1 MNDLGWHF
9 TLGDKLRDGRPIPKV
24 GEVLRHEGPIEICR
38 SGLHCSERLID
49 ALRHAPGA
57 TLHQVRFGVDV
68 LRESDKLVSRERVI
82 LRTLPQNETLLVLV
96 EFAQWCAQRAAAW
109 TASARWVAVTWA
121 ARAAAWTAEAAEAGA
136 GETAAAKA
144 AVAAAEAM
152 EAAEA
157 AAEEAARTAQVAE
170 MEVMVAEMEVMAA
183 EMEVMAAVTAAAE
196 AERGLQNTKLTELVE
211 RAFAALEMPTRANK

>member
-1 MNDLGWHF
+1 MGPMCSAMSDDKTQQENNLGWHF
-9 TLGDKLRDGRPIPKV
+9 TRGNKLRDGRPVPAI

-49 ALRHAPGA
+49 ALRYAPGA

-96 EFAQWCAQRAAAW
+96 EFAQWCARRAAWSAKRVAW
-109 TASARWVAVTWA
+109 EA
-121 ARAAAWTAEAAEAGA
+121 AAGREAAWRAAW
-136 GETAAAKA
+136 
-144 AVAAAEAM
+144 

-157 AAEEAARTAQVAE
+157 AREAAWRAAWAREAVVWARAAEAAR
-170 MEVMVAEMEVMAA
+170 AA
-183 EMEVMAAVTAAAE
+183 EKET
-196 AERGLQNTKLTELVE
+196 QNAKLTELVE
-211 RAFAALEMPTRANK
+211 AAFAKLEALK